1 MNLAAK
7 FQISHA
13 WGLCPALI
21 CCSHHVFLEASVEH
35 MQGRMSGE
43 QFLPKGLAAP
53 TNFLD
58 GSCDLS
64 MRQLQAAQLRH
75 MGQCP
80 DLCLRLAGQSALA
93 TAGPELQRL
102 GCHCRSEVHLRCN
115 GELCSSFS
123 QSDCLGTPWNP
134 FGTCGKCAWGLGP
147 STHYEKCIASE
158 PVGTRHGTR
167 LNSRKPYT
175 E

>member
-1 MNLAAK
+1 MCFSL
-7 FQISHA
+7 
-13 WGLCPALI
+13 
-21 CCSHHVFLEASVEH
+21 
-35 MQGRMSGE
+35 
-43 QFLPKGLAAP
+43 
-53 TNFLD
+53 
-58 GSCDLS
+58 
-64 MRQLQAAQLRH
+64 RQLQAAQLRY

-80 DLCLRLAGQSALA
+80 DLCLRLAGQIALA

-147 STHYEKCIASE
+147 STNYAECIASE
-158 PVGTRHGTR
+158 PVGTRSEPVVNVPGAWAPARFTKSALPR
-167 LNSRKPYT
+167 NPLEPVT
-175 E
+175 EPA